1 MERDSTTRFTADPLF
16 ESVPAWSAGG
26 QSLMFAVGSG
36 PGEIWAKPVNGT
48 VGRRLLAS
56 EASADFYVN
65 PLLTTMSATSDGR
78 FLVFTAETRGT
89 TRSDLWILPLT
100 PNGTP
105 TALVQQE
112 FDQRYGSIS
121 PDSRWLAYVS
131 TETGVDE
138 VFVRPLTRDPAAEH
152 LTVGPAARISREGG
166 TAPRWRGDSQELF
179 YQSPAG
185 GIMAARVSAARIE
198 RPVELFRA
206 PGMLPHWG
214 VAGDGRRF
222 LMALPVSQE
231 APTPFTVVLN
241 WMTGLEH

>member
-1 MERDSTTRFTADPLF
+1 
-16 ESVPAWSAGG
+16 
-26 QSLMFAVGSG
+26 
-36 PGEIWAKPVNGT
+36 
-48 VGRRLLAS
+48 
-56 EASADFYVN
+56 
-65 PLLTTMSATSDGR
+65 MSATPDGR
-78 FLVFTAETRGT
+78 FPLFTAETRGT

-105 TALVQQE
+105 TALLQQE

-121 PDSRWLAYVS
+121 PDGRWLAYVS

-185 GIMAARVSAARIE
+185 GIMAARVAAAGID

-214 VAGDGRRF
+214 VARDGRRF
-222 LMALPVSQE
+222 LMALPMSQG
-231 APTPFTVVLN
+231 APTPLTVVLN
-241 WMTGLEH
+241 WLPGLER